1 MSNQLI
7 EAQRYE
13 IYLGLQRKWS
23 KSRIAREIEV
33 SCSTVIRE
41 IRRNSKPDGTYVW
54 KYANPSAKPASTALK
69 AITASLRTYGGVLTA

>member
-7 EAQRYE
+7 EVQRYE

-33 SCSTVIRE
+33 SWQSQL
-41 IRRNSKPDGTYVW
+41 
-54 KYANPSAKPASTALK
+54 ANAKLVNHFIK
-69 AITASLRTYGGVLTA
+69 LLFGVENLSF